1 MKSGMLIIAVLASV
15 VAGAGGGYVAATM
28 GPQEKPS
35 NTVSVDSKPLELEPQ
50 ESSAKD
56 HSGEI
61 NQLRRDLGDLQL
73 RMQGMVSAEEY
84 KDLSDKYEALNTRL
98 DDLKSP
104 SVAANNAGAT
114 DGGVVVPADPG
125 SEAFKEAVARAIEE
139 KEAADR
145 AEWQARQ
152 QERMKERMVEEKER
166 VLTTMRDKLALTP
179 AQEGTIGTILESYNT
194 KRTELMERGRTAMQN
209 GEQFDWQ
216 AERAKIET
224 ETQEAI
230 KAELTLTQVSSFT
243 ELLGDNDVDD
253 IGEERGGRNRGFGG
267 GGGGMRPRGN

>member
-98 DDLKSP
+98 DDLKRP

-267 GGGGMRPRGN
+267 GGMRPRGN